1 MLAETT
7 KQIPKTWFFKE
18 TETLRRAIGNN
29 LILELKRNGMNFQ
42 NLKMMK
48 LMLRR
53 QAGWEF
59 CFW

>member
-7 KQIPKTWFFKE
+7 KQIPSTWFFKE

-29 LILELKRNGMNFQ
+29 LILELKRNGMNVQ
-42 NLKMMK
+42 NLKMK

-59 CFW
+59 CF